1 MCHPLIELTSK
12 YGTLV
17 KSKISIKGNAVEID
31 MANDTHYPYIYL
43 DSAASTPVADEVVA
57 EMLPYLKERYGNP
70 SSLHKF
76 GRETNRAVHL
86 ARKRVAEMIGASSPR
101 EITFTSGGTEAN
113 NLALKGTAMHFKSK
127 IPKKNMIITSSIEH
141 DAVLEPC
148 KDLEDRGFVT
158 IYLPVTGDGLVKPSE
173 LRNVISDNVALV
185 SIMYANNEVG
195 TIQPIKEL
203 VEIAHQAGALFHTD
217 AVQAAGKVPINV
229 KNLRVDMMSLSSHKI
244 NGPKGVGALYIRSN
258 LNLLPIIHGGGQEGY
273 LRSGTE
279 NVPGIVG
286 FGKAC
291 DLANKRMG
299 QYQDYVAGLRNYV
312 VERVLKEIPRSR
324 LNGLRTERIAN
335 NAHFTFFGVSGE
347 DLIIK
352 LDENG
357 IAASTGSACSVKKQ
371 KPSHVLKAMGFSY
384 EEITGSL
391 RLSLG
396 LHNTKDEVDRT
407 VDTLSNIIK
416 ELRELSPFKSKNMVE
431 NELNSQ

>member
-1 MCHPLIELTSK
+1 MTDDDKHS
-12 YGTLV
+12 Y
-17 KSKISIKGNAVEID
+17 
-31 MANDTHYPYIYL
+31 HIYL
-43 DSAASTPVADEVVA
+43 DTAASTPAADEVIA

-70 SSLHKF
+70 SSIHKF
-76 GRETNRAVHL
+76 GRETTRAIHL

-113 NLALKGTAMHFKSK
+113 NLALKGTAMHIKRK
-127 IPKKNMIITSSIEH
+127 MPEKNMIITSSIEH

-158 IYLPVTGDGLVKPSE
+158 MHLPVTGEGLVRPSE
-173 LRNVISDNVALV
+173 LKSMMTDNVALV

-203 VEIAHQAGALFHTD
+203 IEIAHQAGALFHTD
-217 AVQAAGKVPINV
+217 AVQAAGKLPLNV
-229 KNLRVDMMSLSSHKI
+229 QNLGVDMMSLSSHKI
-244 NGPKGVGALYIRSN
+244 NGPKGVGALYIKSN
-258 LNLLPIIHGGGQEGY
+258 LKILPIIHGGGQEWY

-291 DLANKRMG
+291 ELATKRMS
-299 QYQDYVAGLRNYV
+299 QYQEHVAGLRDYV
-312 VERVLKEIPRSR
+312 IERVLQEIPRTR
-324 LNGLRTERIAN
+324 LNGLRTERIPN
-335 NAHFTFFGVSGE
+335 NAHFTFFGVNGE

-371 KPSHVLKAMGFSY
+371 KQSHVLKAMGFSY

-396 LHNTKDEVDRT
+396 MHNTRDEVDRA
-407 VDTLSNIIK
+407 VDILSNVVK
-416 ELRELSPFKSKNMVE
+416 ELRELSPFMSKNVAG
-431 NELNSQ
+431 

>member
-1 MCHPLIELTSK
+1 MTDE
-12 YGTLV
+12 
-17 KSKISIKGNAVEID
+17 
-31 MANDTHYPYIYL
+31 HYSHIYL
-43 DSAASTPVADEVVA
+43 DTAASTPVADEVIE

-70 SSLHKF
+70 SSIHKF
-76 GRETNRAVHL
+76 GRETARAINL

-113 NLALKGTAMHFKSK
+113 NLALKGTAIHVQSK
-127 IPKKNMIITSSIEH
+127 MPKKNMIITSSIEH

-148 KDLEDRGFVT
+148 KDLEDRGFAT
-158 IYLPVTGDGLVKPSE
+158 MHLPVTGEGFVRPSE
-173 LRNVISDNVALV
+173 LKNVISDNVALV

-203 VEIAHQAGALFHTD
+203 VEITHQAGALFHTD
-217 AVQAAGKVPINV
+217 AVQAAGKLPLNV
-229 KNLRVDMMSLSSHKI
+229 KNLGVDMMSLSSHKI

-258 LNLLPIIHGGGQEGY
+258 LKILPIIHGGGQEWY

-291 DLANKRMG
+291 ELANKRMRH
-299 QYQDYVAGLRNYV
+299 YQEHVAGLRNYV

-335 NAHFTFFGVSGE
+335 NAHFTFFGVNGE

-371 KPSHVLKAMGFSY
+371 KQSHVLKAMGFSY

-396 LHNTKDEVDRT
+396 MHNTKDEVDRA
-407 VDTLSNIIK
+407 VNVLSSVIE
-416 ELRELSPFKSKNMVE
+416 ELRELSPFESKYVD
-431 NELNSQ
+431 

>member
-1 MCHPLIELTSK
+1 MTDDDEHDS
-12 YGTLV
+12 
-17 KSKISIKGNAVEID
+17 
-31 MANDTHYPYIYL
+31 HIYL
-43 DSAASTPVADEVVA
+43 DTAASTPVADEVIA

-70 SSLHKF
+70 SSIHKF
-76 GRETNRAVHL
+76 GRETTRAINL
-86 ARKRVAEMIGASSPR
+86 ARKRVAEMIGASSSR

-113 NLALKGTAMHFKSK
+113 NLALKGTAMHVKSK
-127 IPKKNMIITSSIEH
+127 IPEKNMIITSSIEH

-158 IYLPVTGDGLVKPSE
+158 MHLPVTDEGFVRPSE
-173 LRNVISDNVALV
+173 LKNVISDNNVALV

-217 AVQAAGKVPINV
+217 AVQAAGKLPLNV
-229 KNLRVDMMSLSSHKI
+229 KNLGVDMMSLSSHKI

-258 LNLLPIIHGGGQEGY
+258 LKILPIIHGGGQEWY

-291 DLANKRMG
+291 ELANKRVG
-299 QYQDYVAGLRNYV
+299 QYQEHVAGLRNYI

-335 NAHFTFFGVSGE
+335 NAHFTFFGVNGE

-371 KPSHVLKAMGFSY
+371 KQSHVLKAMGFSY

-396 LHNTKDEVDRT
+396 MHNTKDEVDRA
-407 VDTLSNIIK
+407 VDILSSVIK
-416 ELRELSPFKSKNMVE
+416 ELRELSPFESKYVAEMG
-431 NELNSQ
+431 

>member
-1 MCHPLIELTSK
+1 MTDE
-12 YGTLV
+12 
-17 KSKISIKGNAVEID
+17 
-31 MANDTHYPYIYL
+31 HYSHIYL
-43 DSAASTPVADEVVA
+43 DTAASTPVADEVIE

-70 SSLHKF
+70 SSMHKF
-76 GRETNRAVHL
+76 GRETARAINL

-113 NLALKGTAMHFKSK
+113 NLALKGTAIHVQSK
-127 IPKKNMIITSSIEH
+127 MPKKNMIITSSIEH

-148 KDLEDRGFVT
+148 KDLEDRGFAT
-158 IYLPVTGDGLVKPSE
+158 MHLPVTGEGFVRPSE
-173 LRNVISDNVALV
+173 LKNVISDNVALV

-203 VEIAHQAGALFHTD
+203 VEITHQAGALFHTD
-217 AVQAAGKVPINV
+217 AVQAAGKLPLNV
-229 KNLRVDMMSLSSHKI
+229 KNLGVDMMSLSSHKI

-258 LNLLPIIHGGGQEGY
+258 LKILPIIHGGGQEWY

-291 DLANKRMG
+291 ELANKRMRH
-299 QYQDYVAGLRNYV
+299 YQEHVAGLRNYV

-324 LNGLRTERIAN
+324 LNGLRSERIAN
-335 NAHFTFFGVSGE
+335 NAHFTFFGVNGE

-371 KPSHVLKAMGFSY
+371 KQSHVLKAMGFSY

-396 LHNTKDEVDRT
+396 MHNTKDEVDRA
-407 VDTLSNIIK
+407 VNVLSSVIE
-416 ELRELSPFKSKNMVE
+416 ELRELSPFESKYVG
-431 NELNSQ
+431 

>member
-1 MCHPLIELTSK
+1 MTDDDKHS
-12 YGTLV
+12 Y
-17 KSKISIKGNAVEID
+17 
-31 MANDTHYPYIYL
+31 HIYL
-43 DSAASTPVADEVVA
+43 DTAASTPAADEVIA

-70 SSLHKF
+70 SSIHKF
-76 GRETNRAVHL
+76 GRETTRAIHL

-113 NLALKGTAMHFKSK
+113 NLALKGTAMHIKRK
-127 IPKKNMIITSSIEH
+127 MPEKNMIITSSIEH

-158 IYLPVTGDGLVKPSE
+158 MHLPVTGEGLVRPSE
-173 LRNVISDNVALV
+173 LKSMMTDNVALV

-203 VEIAHQAGALFHTD
+203 IEIAHQAGALFHTD
-217 AVQAAGKVPINV
+217 AVQAAGKLPLNV
-229 KNLRVDMMSLSSHKI
+229 QNLGVDMMSLSSHKI
-244 NGPKGVGALYIRSN
+244 NGPKGVGALYIKSN
-258 LNLLPIIHGGGQEGY
+258 LKILPIIHGGGQEWY

-291 DLANKRMG
+291 ELATKRMS
-299 QYQDYVAGLRNYV
+299 QYQEHVAGLRDYV
-312 VERVLKEIPRSR
+312 IERVLQEIPRTR
-324 LNGLRTERIAN
+324 LNGLRTERIPN
-335 NAHFTFFGVSGE
+335 NAHFTFFGVNGE

-371 KPSHVLKAMGFSY
+371 KQSHVLKAMGFSY

-396 LHNTKDEVDRT
+396 MHNTRDEVDRA
-407 VDTLSNIIK
+407 VDILSNVVK
-416 ELRELSPFKSKNMVE
+416 ELRELSPFMSKYVAG
-431 NELNSQ
+431 

>member
-1 MCHPLIELTSK
+1 MTDDEHDS
-12 YGTLV
+12 
-17 KSKISIKGNAVEID
+17 
-31 MANDTHYPYIYL
+31 HIYL
-43 DSAASTPVADEVVA
+43 DTAASTPVADEVIA

-70 SSLHKF
+70 SSIHKF
-76 GRETNRAVHL
+76 GRETTRAIHL

-113 NLALKGTAMHFKSK
+113 NLALKGTAMHVKSK
-127 IPKKNMIITSSIEH
+127 MPEKNMIITSSIEH

-158 IYLPVTGDGLVKPSE
+158 MHLPVTGEGLVRPSE
-173 LRNVISDNVALV
+173 LKNVISDNNVALV

-217 AVQAAGKVPINV
+217 AVQAAGKLSLNV
-229 KNLRVDMMSLSSHKI
+229 KNLGVDMMSLSSHKI
-244 NGPKGVGALYIRSN
+244 NGPKGVGALYIKSN
-258 LNLLPIIHGGGQEGY
+258 LKIMPIIHGGGQESY

-291 DLANKRMG
+291 ELANKRVR
-299 QYQDYVAGLRNYV
+299 QYQEHVAGLRNYII
-312 VERVLKEIPRSR
+312 ERVLKEIPRSR
-324 LNGLRTERIAN
+324 LNGLATERIAN
-335 NAHFTFFGVSGE
+335 NTHFTFFGVNGE

-371 KPSHVLKAMGFSY
+371 KQSHVLKAMGFSY

-396 LHNTKDEVDRT
+396 MHNTKDEVDRA
-407 VDTLSNIIK
+407 VDILSSVIK
-416 ELRELSPFKSKNMVE
+416 ELRELSPFESKYVAEMG
-431 NELNSQ
+431 

>member
-1 MCHPLIELTSK
+1 MTDDDKHS
-12 YGTLV
+12 Y
-17 KSKISIKGNAVEID
+17 
-31 MANDTHYPYIYL
+31 HIYL
-43 DSAASTPVADEVVA
+43 DTAASTPAADEVIA

-70 SSLHKF
+70 SSIHKF
-76 GRETNRAVHL
+76 GRETTRAIHL

-113 NLALKGTAMHFKSK
+113 NLALKGTAMHIKRK
-127 IPKKNMIITSSIEH
+127 MPEKNMIITSSIEH

-148 KDLEDRGFVT
+148 KDLEDRGFV
-158 IYLPVTGDGLVKPSE
+158 IMHLPVTGEGLVRPSE
-173 LRNVISDNVALV
+173 LKSMMTDNVALV

-203 VEIAHQAGALFHTD
+203 IEIAHQAGALFHTD
-217 AVQAAGKVPINV
+217 AVQAAGKLPLNV
-229 KNLRVDMMSLSSHKI
+229 QNLGVDMMSLSSHKI
-244 NGPKGVGALYIRSN
+244 NGPKGVGALYIKSN
-258 LNLLPIIHGGGQEGY
+258 LKILPIIHGGGQEWY

-291 DLANKRMG
+291 ELATKRMS
-299 QYQDYVAGLRNYV
+299 QYQEHVAGLRDYV
-312 VERVLKEIPRSR
+312 IERVLQEIPRSR
-324 LNGLRTERIAN
+324 LNGLRTERIPN
-335 NAHFTFFGVSGE
+335 NAHFTFFGVNGE

-371 KPSHVLKAMGFSY
+371 KQSHVLKAMGFSY

-396 LHNTKDEVDRT
+396 MHNTRDEVDRA
-407 VDTLSNIIK
+407 VDILSNVVK
-416 ELRELSPFKSKNMVE
+416 ELREFSPFMSKNAAG
-431 NELNSQ
+431 

>member
-1 MCHPLIELTSK
+1 MTDDDKHS
-12 YGTLV
+12 Y
-17 KSKISIKGNAVEID
+17 
-31 MANDTHYPYIYL
+31 HIYL
-43 DSAASTPVADEVVA
+43 DTAASTPAADEVIA

-70 SSLHKF
+70 SSIHKF
-76 GRETNRAVHL
+76 GRETTRAIHL

-113 NLALKGTAMHFKSK
+113 NLALKGTAMHIKRK
-127 IPKKNMIITSSIEH
+127 MPEKNMIITSSIEH

-158 IYLPVTGDGLVKPSE
+158 MHLPVTGEGLVRPSE
-173 LRNVISDNVALV
+173 LKSMMTDNVALV

-203 VEIAHQAGALFHTD
+203 IEIAHQAGALFHTD
-217 AVQAAGKVPINV
+217 AVQAAGKLPLNV
-229 KNLRVDMMSLSSHKI
+229 QNLGVDMMSLSSHKI
-244 NGPKGVGALYIRSN
+244 NGPKGVGALYIKSN
-258 LNLLPIIHGGGQEGY
+258 LKILPIIHGGGQEWY

-291 DLANKRMG
+291 ELATKRMS
-299 QYQDYVAGLRNYV
+299 QYQEHVAGLRDYV
-312 VERVLKEIPRSR
+312 IERVLQEIPRSR
-324 LNGLRTERIAN
+324 LNGLRTERIPN
-335 NAHFTFFGVSGE
+335 NAHFTFFGVNGE

-352 LDENG
+352 LDENS

-371 KPSHVLKAMGFSY
+371 KQSHVLKAMGFSY

-396 LHNTKDEVDRT
+396 MHNTRDEVDRA
-407 VDTLSNIIK
+407 VDILSNVVK
-416 ELRELSPFKSKNMVE
+416 ELRELSPFMSKNAAG
-431 NELNSQ
+431 